1 MAINS
6 RAKGIRAEREF
17 RNLIEQ
23 IVGVRLRRNQNQ
35 TELGGYDLVVDLMEC
50 KTPAQ
55 RAVAIKLDDYAIE
68 IKNVAGG
75 YQPAHWRQAVQQAE
89 KYKRTPVLA
98 YKVALKGW
106 RVAVLA
112 STFHGSQELSA
123 DDLIHCSPETFFK
136 MVGLYHAVK
145 NSERS

>member
-1 MAINS
+1 MAIDS

-35 TELGGYDLVVDLMEC
+35 TELGGYDLVVDLKEC

-75 YQPAHWRQAVQQAE
+75 YQPAHWR
-89 KYKRTPVLA
+89 RTPE
-98 YKVALKGW
+98 KT
-106 RVAVLA
+106 R
-112 STFHGSQELSA
+112 
-123 DDLIHCSPETFFK
+123 
-136 MVGLYHAVK
+136 
-145 NSERS
+145 